1 MQERFEYTIDVHDN
15 TKLKIMKKIPIY
27 FLMLFNFS
35 VFSVTPVV
43 LARDSAT
50 TLHFDLGENTGW
62 APYRTGK
69 TPNQDGILSELVV
82 LIEKH
87 SAITFTAVNWP
98 MKRAEFALVKGI
110 VDFDFICTAW
120 FPGGTYG
127 RNFVIS
133 EPLFAIKEYVI
144 TLKGNKHLFPT
155 LESIY
160 TMPIGTIAGYFYF
173 DDYQFT
179 RVDFS
184 DEESLIKAL
193 KYKRVQAVILEYEAA
208 KHWAEILQA
217 EIEMAALHST
227 GNLLIRLNKAKQ
239 QQLPAINAAIKKI
252 KKTGQL
258 KEILDKY
265 DVETQIF

>member
-1 MQERFEYTIDVHDN
+1 
-15 TKLKIMKKIPIY
+15 MKKMPVY
-27 FLMLFNFS
+27 FLMITIFS
-35 VFSVTPVV
+35 AFSLPPLVI
-43 LARDSAT
+43 AQDSTT
-50 TLHFDLGENTGW
+50 TLHFDLGENTSW
-62 APYRTGK
+62 APYRIGK
-69 TPNQDGILSELVV
+69 TPGQDGILSELVV
-82 LIEKH
+82 LIEKY
-87 SAITFTAVNWP
+87 SGITFTAVNWP
-98 MKRAEFALVKGI
+98 MKRAEFALIKGL

-133 EPLFAIKEYVI
+133 EPLFEINEYVI

-155 LESIY
+155 LDSIY
-160 TMPIGTIAGYFYF
+160 TKPIGTIAGYFYF

-208 KHWAEILQA
+208 KHWAEVHQMDI
-217 EIEMAALHST
+217 EIAALHTT

-252 KKTGQL
+252 KQTGQL

-265 DVETQIF
+265 DVESQIF